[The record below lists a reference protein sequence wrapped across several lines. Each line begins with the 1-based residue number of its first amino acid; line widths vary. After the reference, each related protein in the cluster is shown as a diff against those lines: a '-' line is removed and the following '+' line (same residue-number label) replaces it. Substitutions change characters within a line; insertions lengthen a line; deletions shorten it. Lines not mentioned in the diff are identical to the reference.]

1 VNQTLRNKIIFPV
14 ILAVPE
20 SEKNLNG
27 RQKVAALSTLARFAL
42 EVSSRKSGVS
52 LGCLIK
58 NDDGAPV
65 PFDGNFWSVTHKTEF
80 VGGVTARTETGIDI
94 EKIKCCSEALCH
106 KIADP
111 LEWALSDSDRDILFF
126 RFWTSKEAVLKAAGK
141 GISGLSDCRI
151 EKILNDRSLVVKYK
165 NKIWEIQHYF
175 FGSHIA
181 SVVTNGF
188 DVEWSLLSETCISGE
203 LSCK

>member
-1 VNQTLRNKIIFPV
+1 VNQTLINKIIFPV

-20 SEKNLNG
+20 IERNLNG
-27 RQKVAALSTLARFAL
+27 RRRVAALSALARFAL
-42 EVSSRKSGVS
+42 EISSRKSGVS

-94 EKIKCCSEALCH
+94 EKIKRCSEALCH
-106 KIADP
+106 KIAGP
-111 LEWALSDSDRDILFF
+111 REWALSDSDRDTLFF

-141 GISGLSDCRI
+141 GISGLSGCCI
-151 EKILNDRSLVVKYK
+151 EKILSDKALIVKYN
-165 NKIWEIQHYF
+165 NKIWKMEHHF

-181 SVVTNGF
+181 SVVTGGF
-188 DVEWSLLSETCISGE
+188 DVEWSLLNESFISGE